1 MRRRGGRAD
10 PIGRREWWVWGAL
23 VALAV
28 VARFADLGSRPY
40 QFDEGQVAYAAYLL
54 SEHGDYH
61 YMPVLHGPLNY
72 ELTALSHLVFGTAD
86 VANRIP
92 AALAGSILV
101 ALAFALRR
109 PLGRGG
115 ALAAGVL
122 LCFSPTLLYYSRFSR
137 EELVMAAVT
146 LAIVAVAARLVASPR
161 RWHVEALGALLA
173 LSFATKE
180 ATFLHV
186 PIGIV
191 AGCAWWRLRG
201 PARLRSR
208 GGEDVAT
215 NGDHSGSKRKSG
227 LRFEPLAVVRH
238 VPRAWLLSGAAVFAL
253 VFVILFGQF
262 GTHLS
267 GVQDGAYGGLRYWAH
282 EHGLHRGGEDW
293 FAYLIL
299 LVAYELPLL
308 VLGTI
313 GAVWSLRRR
322 HALGT
327 GMTVAAVLTLAI
339 YSYAGER
346 FAWLL
351 VTTLLP
357 VALLG
362 GLGFAALWRSSRLA
376 AVAVTA
382 PLLAVLAWSDV
393 QVQILHPND
402 PDELMTVAPTDAAV
416 PQIAAQLRRRDAQAR
431 AAGRPRPTIEVDP
444 NYGSASPWSWYLRG
458 LLGGYPDMAADTYVP
473 SGDVLVVTDAS
484 RDLLGSRLRGY
495 EGRPFVLRGRRPP
508 MGTGFT
514 PAGLARWFVHRTPWA
529 PVTAER
535 EWLYER
541 RPARAPA
548 NEMRG
553 DGDARRSSR

>member
-1 MRRRGGRAD
+1 MGTAAD
-10 PIGRREWWVWGAL
+10 PIGRREWWAWGAL
-23 VALAV
+23 IALAA
-28 VARFADLGSRPY
+28 VARLADLGSRPY
-40 QFDEGQVAYAAYLL
+40 QFDEGQVGYAAYLL

-72 ELTALSHLVFGTAD
+72 ELTGLSHVVLGQID

-92 AALAGSILV
+92 AALAGTILV
-101 ALAFALRR
+101 ALAFSLRR
-109 PLGRGG
+109 VLGREA

-122 LCFSPTLLYYSRFSR
+122 LCFSPTLLYYSRFGR

-146 LAIVAVAARLVASPR
+146 LAFVAVAAAFVARPR

-191 AGCAWWRLRG
+191 AAAAWWRLRG
-201 PARLRSR
+201 PERRR
-208 GGEDVAT
+208 IE
-215 NGDHSGSKRKSG
+215 
-227 LRFEPLAVVRH
+227 
-238 VPRAWLLSGAAVFAL
+238 VPRTWLLSGAAVFVL

-267 GVQDGAYGGLRYWAH
+267 GVWDGAFGGLRYWAH
-282 EHGLHRGGEDW
+282 EHTLHRGGEDW

-299 LVAYELPLL
+299 LVAYESALV

-313 GAVWSLRRR
+313 GAVWSVRRR

-327 GMTVAAVLTLAI
+327 GLTVAAVLTLAI

-351 VTTLLP
+351 VTTLIPL
-357 VALLG
+357 ALLG
-362 GLGFAALWRSSRLA
+362 GLGFAALWRSHRLL
-376 AVAVTA
+376 AVAVTV
-382 PLLAVLAWSDV
+382 PLAAVLAWSDV
-393 QVQILHPND
+393 QVQILRPND
-402 PDELMTVAPTDAAV
+402 PGELMTVAPTDAVV
-416 PQIAAQLRRRDAQAR
+416 PRFAADLRRRDARAR

-458 LLGGYPDMAADTYVP
+458 LRGGYPDMAADTYVP
-473 SGDVLVVTDAS
+473 TGDVLIVTDTS
-484 RDLLGSRLRGY
+484 RALLGDRLRGY
-495 EGRPFVLRGRRPP
+495 TGKPFVLRGRRPP
-508 MGTGFT
+508 MGTGFSVG
-514 PAGLARWFVHRTPWA
+514 GLARWFVHRTPWA
-529 PVTAER
+529 PVTPER

-541 RPARAPA
+541 RA
-548 NEMRG
+548 N
-553 DGDARRSSR
+553 

>member
-1 MRRRGGRAD
+1 MRRRGVRTAAD
-10 PIGRREWWVWGAL
+10 PIGRREWWAWGVL

-28 VARFADLGSRPY
+28 AARFIDLASRPY
-40 QFDEGQVAYAAYLL
+40 QFDEGQVAYAAYQL

-72 ELTALSHLVFGTAD
+72 ELTALSHLVFGQVD

-92 AALAGSILV
+92 AAIAGSILV
-101 ALAFALRR
+101 ALAFGLRR
-109 PLGRGG
+109 QLGRV
-115 ALAAGVL
+115 AAFAAGVL

-146 LAIVAVAARLVASPR
+146 LALVVVAARLVASPR
-161 RWHVEALGALLA
+161 RWHVEALGGLLA

-191 AGCAWWRLRG
+191 AGFAWWRWRG
-201 PARLRSR
+201 PARL
-208 GGEDVAT
+208 T
-215 NGDHSGSKRKSG
+215 RK
-227 LRFEPLAVVRH
+227 VRA
-238 VPRAWLLSGAAVFAL
+238 AWLLSGAVVFAL

-267 GVQDGAYGGLRYWAH
+267 GVWDGAYGGLRYWAR

-308 VLGTI
+308 VLGVI
-313 GAVWSLRRR
+313 GAVWSVRRR

-327 GMTVAAVLTLAI
+327 GMTVAALLTLAI

-351 VTTLLP
+351 VTTLIPL
-357 VALLG
+357 ALLA
-362 GLGFAALWRSSRLA
+362 GLGFAALWRCKRVA
-376 AVAVTA
+376 AVVVTV
-382 PLLAVLAWSDV
+382 PLLAVLVWSDV
-393 QVQILHPND
+393 QVQILRPND

-416 PQIAAQLRRRDAQAR
+416 PKIAADLRRRDARAR
-431 AAGRPRPTIEVDP
+431 AAGRRAPR
-444 NYGSASPWSWYLRG
+444 
-458 LLGGYPDMAADTYVP
+458 
-473 SGDVLVVTDAS
+473 S
-484 RDLLGSRLRGY
+484 RSTRATAR
-495 EGRPFVLRGRRPP
+495 RRRGR
-508 MGTGFT
+508 GTCAACPAAT
-514 PAGLARWFVHRTPWA
+514 PTWPRTP
-529 PVTAER
+529 TS
-535 EWLYER
+535 
-541 RPARAPA
+541 RAA
-548 NEMRG
+548 TC
-553 DGDARRSSR
+553 

>member
-1 MRRRGGRAD
+1 MSRRVRTAAD
-10 PIGRREWWVWGAL
+10 PIGRRERWAWGAL
-23 VALAV
+23 VALAA

-40 QFDEGQVAYAAYLL
+40 QFDEGQVGYAAYLL

-72 ELTALSHLVFGTAD
+72 ELSALSHLVFGTVD

-92 AALAGSILV
+92 AAIAGSILV
-101 ALAFALRR
+101 ALAFGLRR
-109 PLGRGG
+109 QLGRE
-115 ALAAGVL
+115 AAFAGGVL
-122 LCFSPTLLYYSRFSR
+122 LCFSPTLLYYSRFGR
-137 EELVMAAVT
+137 EELVMACIT
-146 LAIVAVAARLVASPR
+146 LALVVVAARLVARPR

-191 AGCAWWRLRG
+191 AGVAWWRWRG
-201 PARLRSR
+201 RERR
-208 GGEDVAT
+208 
-215 NGDHSGSKRKSG
+215 R
-227 LRFEPLAVVRH
+227 RFE
-238 VPRAWLLSGAAVFAL
+238 VPVPWLLSGGAVFVL

-267 GVQDGAYGGLRYWAH
+267 GVWDGAYGGLRYWAR
-282 EHGLHRGGEDW
+282 EHGRHRGGEDW

-299 LVAYELPLL
+299 LVAYELALL
-308 VLGTI
+308 VLAVI
-313 GAVWSLRRR
+313 GAVWALRRR

-327 GMTVAAVLTLAI
+327 GMTVAAMLTLAI

-351 VTTLLP
+351 VTTLIPL
-357 VALLG
+357 ALLA
-362 GLGFAALWRSSRLA
+362 GLGFAALWRSRRL
-376 AVAVTA
+376 VAVVLTA
-382 PLLAVLAWSDV
+382 PLAAALVWSNV
-393 QVQILHPND
+393 QVQILRPND
-402 PDELMTVAPTDAAV
+402 PRELMTVAPTDAVV
-416 PQIAAQLRRRDAQAR
+416 PRIAASLRRRDAQAR

-458 LLGGYPDMAADTYVP
+458 LLGGYPDMAADTHVP
-473 SGDVLVVTDAS
+473 RADVLIVTDTS
-484 RDLLGSRLRGY
+484 RALLGARLRDY

-514 PAGLARWFVHRTPWA
+514 PAGLVRWFVHREPWA
-529 PVTAER
+529 PVSPER

-541 RPARAPA
+541 RAAPGSG
-548 NEMRG
+548 R
-553 DGDARRSSR
+553 

>member
-1 MRRRGGRAD
+1 MRRRGVRTAAPD
-10 PIGRREWWVWGAL
+10 PIGRREWWAWGAL
-23 VALAV
+23 VAAAV

-40 QFDEGQVAYAAYLL
+40 QFDEGQVAYAAYRL
-54 SEHGDYH
+54 SEFGDYH

-72 ELTALSHLVFGTAD
+72 ELTALSHLVFGTVD

-101 ALAFALRR
+101 ALAFGLRR
-109 PLGRGG
+109 QLGVG
-115 ALAAGVL
+115 AAFVAGVL
-122 LCFSPTLLYYSRFSR
+122 LCFSPTLLYYSRFGR

-146 LAIVAVAARLVASPR
+146 LAIVVVAVRVVAGAR

-191 AGCAWWRLRG
+191 AGCAWWRWRG
-201 PARLRSR
+201 PARR
-208 GGEDVAT
+208 
-215 NGDHSGSKRKSG
+215 
-227 LRFEPLAVVRH
+227 
-238 VPRAWLLSGAAVFAL
+238 PRIPARWLLSGTVVFVL

-267 GVQDGAYGGLRYWAH
+267 GVWDGAVEGLRYWAH
-282 EHGLHRGGEDW
+282 EHSLHRGGEDW

-308 VLGTI
+308 VLGLV
-313 GAVWSLRRR
+313 GAVWSVRRR
-322 HALGT
+322 HAFGT
-327 GMTVAAVLTLAI
+327 GATVAAALTLAI

-357 VALLG
+357 LALLA
-362 GLGFAALWRSSRLA
+362 GLGVA
-376 AVAVTA
+376 AVWRARRVLAVVVCA
-382 PLLAVLAWSDV
+382 PLLAILVWSDV
-393 QVQILHPND
+393 QVQVLHPND
-402 PDELMTVAPTDAAV
+402 PRELMTVAPTDVAV
-416 PQIAAQLRRRDAQAR
+416 VRIAAQLRRRDDAAR
-431 AAGRPRPTIEVDP
+431 AAGRPRPTIEVDQS
-444 NYGSASPWSWYLRG
+444 YGSASPWAWYLRG
-458 LLGGYPDMAADTYVP
+458 QLGGYPDMAADTYAP
-473 SGDVLVVTDAS
+473 SGDVLIVTETS
-484 RDLLGSRLRGY
+484 REILGARLRGY
-495 EGRPFVLRGRRPP
+495 TGRPFIMRTRRPP

-529 PVTAER
+529 PLAPER
-535 EWLYER
+535 EWIYER
-541 RPARAPA
+541 RAGRTAGG
-548 NEMRG
+548 R
-553 DGDARRSSR
+553 

>member
-1 MRRRGGRAD
+1 MRRRGVRTAAD
-10 PIGRREWWVWGAL
+10 PIGPREWWAWGVL
-23 VALAV
+23 VAIAFA
-28 VARFADLGSRPY
+28 ARLADLASRPY
-40 QFDEGQVAYAAYLL
+40 QFDEGQVAYAAYGL

-72 ELTALSHLVFGTAD
+72 ELTALSHLVFGQVD

-92 AALAGSILV
+92 AAIAGSILV
-101 ALAFALRR
+101 ALAFGLRR
-109 PLGRGG
+109 QLGPV
-115 ALAAGVL
+115 AAFAGGVL

-146 LAIVAVAARLVASPR
+146 LALVVVAARLVADPR
-161 RWHVEALGALLA
+161 RWHVEALGGLLA

-191 AGCAWWRLRG
+191 AGFAWWRLRG
-201 PARLRSR
+201 PARMR
-208 GGEDVAT
+208 GT
-215 NGDHSGSKRKSG
+215 
-227 LRFEPLAVVRH
+227 
-238 VPRAWLLSGAAVFAL
+238 VPVPWLLSGGAVFVL

-267 GVQDGAYGGLRYWAH
+267 GVWDGAYGGLRYWAR

-308 VLGTI
+308 VFGVV
-313 GAVWSLRRR
+313 GAVWSVRRR
-322 HALGT
+322 HAIGT

-351 VTTLLP
+351 VTALIPL
-357 VALLG
+357 ALLA
-362 GLGFAALWRSSRLA
+362 GLGFAALWRSKRVA
-376 AVAVTA
+376 AVLVTA
-382 PLLAVLAWSDV
+382 PLLAALVWSDV
-393 QVQILHPND
+393 QVQILRPND
-402 PDELMTVAPTDAAV
+402 PGELMTVAPTDAAV
-416 PQIAAQLRRRDAQAR
+416 PEIAADLQRRDARAR
-431 AAGRPRPTIEVDP
+431 AAGRPRPAIEVDP
-444 NYGSASPWSWYLRG
+444 SYGSASPWSWYLRG
-458 LLGGYPDMAADTYVP
+458 LPGGYPDMAADTYVP
-473 SGDVLVVTDAS
+473 RGDVLIVTDTS
-484 RDLLGSRLRGY
+484 RTLLGARLRDY

-508 MGTGFT
+508 MGTHFSV
-514 PAGLARWFVHRTPWA
+514 PAFVRWFVHRKPWA
-529 PVTAER
+529 PVTPER

-541 RPARAPA
+541 PSTP
-548 NEMRG
+548 
-553 DGDARRSSR
+553 RSGG

>member
-1 MRRRGGRAD
+1 MRRRGVRAAAD
-10 PIGRREWWVWGAL
+10 PIGRREWWAWGGL

-28 VARFADLGSRPY
+28 LARFADLGSRPY
-40 QFDEGQVAYAAYLL
+40 QFDEGQVAYAAYRL
-54 SEHGDYH
+54 SEFGDYH

-72 ELTALSHLVFGTAD
+72 ELTALSHLVLGTDD

-101 ALAFALRR
+101 ALAFGLRR
-109 PLGRGG
+109 QLGSAA

-122 LCFSPTLLYYSRFSR
+122 LCFSPTLLYYSRFGR
-137 EELVMAAVT
+137 EELVMAALT
-146 LAIVAVAARLVASPR
+146 LAIVVVAARLVAGAR

-191 AGCAWWRLRG
+191 AGLAWWRWRG
-201 PARLRSR
+201 PARPRRADSPGR
-208 GGEDVAT
+208 GCVASQ
-215 NGDHSGSKRKSG
+215 HV
-227 LRFEPLAVVRH
+227 AVAR
-238 VPRAWLLSGAAVFAL
+238 RWLLSGAVVFVL

-262 GTHLS
+262 GTHLA
-267 GVQDGAYGGLRYWAH
+267 GVWDGAYEGLRYWAH

-293 FAYLIL
+293 FAYLVL
-299 LVAYELPLL
+299 LVAYELPLV

-313 GAVWSLRRR
+313 GAVWSIRRR

-327 GMTVAAVLTLAI
+327 GLTVAAVLTLAI

-357 VALLG
+357 LALLA
-362 GLGFAALWRSSRLA
+362 GLGFAALWRSRRM
-376 AVAVTA
+376 VAVLVSA
-382 PLLAVLAWSDV
+382 PLLAALVWSDV
-393 QVQILHPND
+393 HVQILHPND
-402 PDELMTVAPTDAAV
+402 PRELMTVAPTTGAV
-416 PQIAAQLRRRDAQAR
+416 PRIADDLRRRDARAR

-458 LLGGYPDMAADTYVP
+458 LAGGYPDMAADTYVP
-473 SGDVLVVTDAS
+473 SGDLLIVTDSS
-484 RDLLGSRLRGY
+484 RAILGPRLRGY
-495 EGRPFVLRGRRPP
+495 TGRPFVLRTRRPP
-508 MGTGFT
+508 MGTGFS
-514 PAGLARWFVHRTPWA
+514 PAGLARWFAHRTPWA
-529 PVTAER
+529 PLTPER
-535 EWLYER
+535 EWLYTPAAT
-541 RPARAPA
+541 RPAGGR
-548 NEMRG
+548 
-553 DGDARRSSR
+553 